1 MVICRATGDNMSK
14 AKSVSKSGGDNELT
28 DDELGK
34 VAGGVEGEAA
44 HKDHTNKVRLE
55 TWSIDTPVSPT
66 KR

>member
-14 AKSVSKSGGDNELT
+14 AKSVSKSGGDNEVT

-44 HKDHTNKVRLE
+44 HKDHTK